1 MVSPRRSTEA
11 GGTIFP
17 SVFSAD
23 CLRMILPRVGVFMI
37 LDSSS
42 VTAEQRDKAA
52 LLLCQWP
59 IFQPLPF
66 TVCEEIV
73 AESEFRFYHGG
84 ELIHSEHDGVG
95 MVVAGHL
102 FLGRSGFDAMAG
114 VLLNIG
120 PGLSLGLSWV
130 LAGSDHL
137 PDVTLH
143 AGTDALLLRIPA
155 ASLRS
160 RFHDDIGFWRR
171 ALVQVTTGFERA
183 IDHLSLR
190 TAEVVT
196 AGEDTVS
203 VLLRSL
209 DLRDQETEAHCRRVQ
224 ILRLLIA
231 RTMGVEKTTLREIE
245 LGALVHDI
253 GKIGV
258 PDSILRD
265 AGDLSPEDWDVMRTH
280 PALGLQIVGG
290 IAYLEQATA
299 IVGFHHERWDGQGYP
314 QGVAGE
320 QIPLPARIFAVA
332 DVYDALAT
340 ARSYKKAW
348 TPGEAKEEILR
359 EAGQRFDPDVCA
371 AFQGCFDEVRQIPAI
386 PRF

>member
-1 MVSPRRSTEA
+1 MIPD
-11 GGTIFP
+11 P
-17 SVFSAD
+17 SS
-23 CLRMILPRVGVFMI
+23 I
-37 LDSSS
+37 
-42 VTAEQRDKAA
+42 TAEQRNEAA
-52 LLLCQWP
+52 LLLAQWP
-59 IFQPLPF
+59 IFKPLPF
-66 TVCEEIV
+66 TACEEIV
-73 AESEFRFYHGG
+73 AESEIRFYHGG
-84 ELIHSEHDGVG
+84 ELIHPERDVVG

-102 FLGRSGFDAMAG
+102 FLCRSGLDAMAG

-130 LAGSDHL
+130 LSGSDHL

-143 AGTDALLLRIPA
+143 AGTDALLLRMPA
-155 ASLRS
+155 DSLRS

-171 ALVQVTTGFERA
+171 VLVQVTTGFERA

-203 VLLRSL
+203 VLMRSL

-224 ILRLLIA
+224 ILSLLIA

-258 PDSILRD
+258 PDSILRK
-265 AGDLSPEDWDVMRTH
+265 AGDLSPEDWRVMRTH

-290 IAYLEQATA
+290 IAYLEQATS

-332 DVYDALAT
+332 DVYDALTT
-340 ARSYKKAW
+340 ARTYKKAW
-348 TPGEAKEEILR
+348 TPEEARNEILR
-359 EAGQRFDPDVCA
+359 DAGQRFDPDVCT
-371 AFQGCFDEVRQIPAI
+371 AFDACFDEVRKIPAI
-386 PRF
+386 PRA